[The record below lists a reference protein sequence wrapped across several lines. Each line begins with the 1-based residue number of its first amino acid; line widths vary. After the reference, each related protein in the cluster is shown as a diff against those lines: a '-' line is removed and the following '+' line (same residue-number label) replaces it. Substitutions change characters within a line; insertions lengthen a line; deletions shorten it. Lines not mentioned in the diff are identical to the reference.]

1 MNNTFSNHGAP
12 YSSEYIN
19 LIVSETREPN
29 MVHSRN
35 TDMFNYYY
43 ESLLND
49 VLARFEWNLPDGWDF
64 TFFIYTLY
72 LWGFV
77 GVYRTPK
84 FGTVCDRVGLTALGF
99 NYQPTELV
107 IANPLLSGKDS
118 YNRKIGIDGALIKL
132 RPDYRGVSALVS
144 YYADQMAIIT
154 EAALV
159 NAFNSKQPE
168 IFLSKNKQQAEALK
182 RMYDDIATGIP
193 AVFPDRRLID
203 AEGNPT
209 VMQLHST
216 AGANYLVGKLLN
228 DLATVRNNFYTEIG
242 INNANTAKRERLIT
256 DEVKANNEAVES
268 KLMLWYDSIRRG
280 IDQVKKVFGD
290 IGIDCRIRKEVTDD
304 ARDAIPAG
312 SVSD

>member
-35 TDMFNYYY
+35 AEMFNYYY

-49 VLARFEWNLPDGWDF
+49 VLARFEWTLPDGWDF
-64 TFFIYTLY
+64 TFFVYTLY

-107 IANPLLSGKDS
+107 IANPLLTGEES

-168 IFLSKNKQQAEALK
+168 IFLAKNKQQAEALK

-256 DEVKANNEAVES
+256 DEVEANNEAVQS
-268 KLMLWYDSIRRG
+268 KLMLWYDSIQRG
-280 IDQVKKVFGD
+280 IDQVKKVFGN
-290 IGIDCRIRKEVTDD
+290 IGIECKIRKEVADD
-304 ARDAIPAG
+304 ARNAVPAG
-312 SVSD
+312 SVSG